1 MSEKIK
7 EIGARIHDLRE
18 SNDISAAQM
27 GKVLGISLETYIDYE
42 SGKQDIPA
50 SILFKVAQE
59 FNVDMS
65 LLLTG
70 KEPHMNIYTVT
81 RKDKGINVERRAD
94 YSYQNL
100 APNFHHKK
108 AEPFLVT
115 VEPKAPETPVTMN
128 SHPGQEFDYILEG
141 TLKITIH
148 DHEIVLEAGDSIF
161 YDSSYGHGMEALHGK
176 VAKFLA
182 IIF

>member
-1 MSEKIK
+1 MNEKVK
-7 EIGARIHDLRE
+7 EIGARIHELRE
-18 SNDISAAQM
+18 LSEISAAHM
-27 GKVLGISLETYIDYE
+27 AKIVEIPLRAYNKFETGE
-42 SGKQDIPA
+42 EDIPA
-50 SILFKVAQE
+50 SVLFKISQE
-59 FNVDMS
+59 LNVDMS

-70 KEPHMNIYTVT
+70 EAPRMNIYTVT
-81 RKDKGINVERRAD
+81 RKGKGVNVERRAD

-100 APNFHHKK
+100 AANFHHKK

-115 VEPKAPETPVTMN
+115 VDPKPVDTPLCIN

-141 TLKITIH
+141 TLKVMIH
-148 DHEIVLEAGDSIF
+148 HHEITLEPGDSIF

-176 VAKFLA
+176 TARFLA